1 MFSLL
6 NYKVKKKYY
15 KMSSVYI
22 TKKLFAKHL
31 RAVSMSVEGIQL
43 RPRPVYKY
51 LPQYC
56 TSADTLNY
64 YPQMLNRIAY
74 MR

>member
-15 KMSSVYI
+15 KMGSVYI

-31 RAVSMSVEGIQL
+31 RAVSMSSVEDIQL
-43 RPRPVYKY
+43 RPRPVFKY

-56 TSADTLNY
+56 TSADTFNY
-64 YPQMLNRIAY
+64 CPQMLNTIA
-74 MR
+74 